1 MQGWADPPL
10 SAAGAEQAAVL
21 GRRLGAEGPGAVT
34 GVVSSDLGRARETAA
49 ILAGECGCPGPRP
62 DARLREREIGWITGL
77 TDEEARDRYPA
88 EVAAW
93 REQRES
99 RPPGGESTESVLRR
113 AHAALDA
120 LVAAGTGKGAAGAVG
135 EAGTGEGAA
144 GGVGEAVGV
153 GAAGGGVVVAVSH
166 GGLISALERE
176 AGLGAG
182 GFSNLTGRWV
192 VPGGPARWQMGE
204 RFG

>member
-10 SAAGAEQAAVL
+10 SAAGVEQAAAL
-21 GRRLGAEGPGAVT
+21 GERLSAEGTAAVT
-34 GVVSSDLGRARETAA
+34 GVVSSDLARAAQTAA
-49 ILAGECGCPGPRP
+49 ILAEACGCPDPEV
-62 DARLREREIGWITGL
+62 DARLREREIGWLTGL
-77 TDEEARDRYPA
+77 TDAEARELYPA

-99 RPPGGESTESVLRR
+99 RPPGGESTESVVRR
-113 AHAALDA
+113 ARAAIDA
-120 LVAAGTGKGAAGAVG
+120 LAGAGALGGGPAGAAAGAAGA
-135 EAGTGEGAA
+135 AA
-144 GGVGEAVGV
+144 GGV
-153 GAAGGGVVVAVSH
+153 VVVVSH

-176 AGLGAG
+176 AGAGPG

-192 VPGGPARWQMGE
+192 VPGGPAGWGVGG

>member
-10 SAAGAEQAAVL
+10 SAAGAGQASVL
-21 GRRLGAEGPGAVT
+21 GQRLGAEGPGAVT
-34 GVVSSDLGRARETAA
+34 RVVCSDLERALETAT
-49 ILAGECGCPGPRP
+49 ILAGACGCPAPEV
-62 DARLREREIGWITGL
+62 DARLREREIGWLTGL
-77 TDEEARDRYPA
+77 TDAEARRRYPT

-113 AHAALDA
+113 AHAAIDA
-120 LVAAGTGKGAAGAVG
+120 LVGA
-135 EAGTGEGAA
+135 
-144 GGVGEAVGV
+144 
-153 GAAGGGVVVAVSH
+153 GGVVVAVTH

-182 GFSNLTGRWV
+182 GFSNLTGCWV
-192 VPGGPARWQMGE
+192 VPGGPAGWQMGE
-204 RFG
+204 RFGEGGLRPG

>member
-10 SAAGAEQAAVL
+10 SPAGAQQAAVL
-21 GRRLGAEGPGAVT
+21 GRRLGAGGQGAVT
-34 GVVSSDLGRARETAA
+34 EVVSSDLARARETAA
-49 ILAGECGCPGPRP
+49 ILAEGCGCPGPEV
-62 DARLREREIGWITGL
+62 DARLREREIGWLTGL
-77 TDEEARDRYPA
+77 TDAEARELYPA

-99 RPPGGESTESVLRR
+99 RPPGGESTESVLGR
-113 AHAALDA
+113 AHAAIDA
-120 LVAAGTGKGAAGAVG
+120 LVGR
-135 EAGTGEGAA
+135 
-144 GGVGEAVGV
+144 V
-153 GAAGGGVVVAVSH
+153 GARRTPGEVVVAVSH

-192 VPGGPARWQMGE
+192 VPGGPAGWQVGE